1 MVNSL
6 GLANTVFGVIAYE
19 PLMIDIALAII
30 VFSFH
35 FSQIAS
41 TIDLVI

>member
-6 GLANTVFGVIAYE
+6 GLANTGFGVIAYE

-30 VFSFH
+30 VFLSIFDKLLR
-35 FSQIAS
+35 QLI
-41 TIDLVI
+41 